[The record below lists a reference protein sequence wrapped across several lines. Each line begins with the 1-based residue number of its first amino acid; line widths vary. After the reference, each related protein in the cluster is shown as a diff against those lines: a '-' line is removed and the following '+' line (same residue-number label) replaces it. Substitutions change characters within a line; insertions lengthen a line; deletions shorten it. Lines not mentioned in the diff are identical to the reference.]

1 MRTAREVDD
10 LSCYSAVVLGS
21 GVYAG
26 RWLREAVR
34 FARRHR
40 DPLRRVPVWLFSSGP
55 LDPSARE
62 GDLPAVPGA
71 VKVGDLVD
79 AREHRTFGGRL
90 VPGAR
95 GFMARMILRQG
106 RAVTTGTV
114 SGSRPVRAASRGRRC
129 RRRGGSEARVPYEE
143 RVRRAWRPY
152 DERGVRTR
160 RQ

>member
-106 RAVTTGTV
+106 RGGDYRDRERITACARGLAREAV
-114 SGSRPVRAASRGRRC
+114 SSPRRL
-129 RRRGGSEARVPYEE
+129 
-143 RVRRAWRPY
+143 
-152 DERGVRTR
+152 
-160 RQ
+160 